1 MREKNLIKREV
12 KSMKTIKFEDFDVNG
27 ERIDDLEMDVD
38 NAFEQINKLQDR
50 CDNLER
56 YNREL
61 VDQIKYL
68 DNKIN
73 ILCKIIQVKI
83 INKCDL

>member
-1 MREKNLIKREV
+1 
-12 KSMKTIKFEDFDVNG
+12 MKTIKFEDFDVNG

-38 NAFEQINKLQDR
+38 NAFEQINKLQDK

-68 DNKIN
+68 DNRIK

>member
-1 MREKNLIKREV
+1 
-12 KSMKTIKFEDFDVNG
+12 MKTIKFKDFDVNG

>member
-1 MREKNLIKREV
+1 
-12 KSMKTIKFEDFDVNG
+12 MKTIKFEDFDVNG

>member
-1 MREKNLIKREV
+1 
-12 KSMKTIKFEDFDVNG
+12 MKTIKFEDFDVNG

-50 CDNLER
+50 CDNLEG